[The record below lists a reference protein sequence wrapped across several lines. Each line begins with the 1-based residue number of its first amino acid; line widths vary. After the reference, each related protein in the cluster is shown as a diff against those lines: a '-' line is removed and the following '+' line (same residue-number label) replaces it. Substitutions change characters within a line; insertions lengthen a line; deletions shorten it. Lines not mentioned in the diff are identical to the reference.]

1 MHRNNNLWLNLPHKA
16 AGTCRIK
23 SIPTP
28 ADWQNKHIK
37 HTKRFKLSVEH
48 FDALNYV
55 AVSLYKLG
63 IVLFNLVPF
72 LALHIAY

>member
-1 MHRNNNLWLNLPHKA
+1 LFGFCH
-16 AGTCRIK
+16 
-23 SIPTP
+23 
-28 ADWQNKHIK
+28 DWTYRQ

-72 LALHIAY
+72 LALNIVG